1 MHYQNCFS
9 FFSDLIYKINVACNI
24 NIRVELSI
32 NLNLIIMKLE
42 DQLKNILEKN
52 YLIVIIDELENLL
65 NKDRNGFE
73 AIITFFNL

>member
-1 MHYQNCFS
+1 
-9 FFSDLIYKINVACNI
+9 
-24 NIRVELSI
+24 
-32 NLNLIIMKLE
+32 MKLE